1 MNDNKELISYNISVV
16 FVLVFFFQA
25 KVNNSS
31 LVGVGYTQTLRPGKG
46 YHVNYVTYVFCTS
59 ERKSLKSMHLY
70 TTVSLIQN
78 NFVLKAK

>member
-1 MNDNKELISYNISVV
+1 MNDNKELISYISVG

-46 YHVNYVTYVFCTS
+46 YHVNYVTYMS
-59 ERKSLKSMHLY
+59 
-70 TTVSLIQN
+70 
-78 NFVLKAK
+78 FVHHKENL